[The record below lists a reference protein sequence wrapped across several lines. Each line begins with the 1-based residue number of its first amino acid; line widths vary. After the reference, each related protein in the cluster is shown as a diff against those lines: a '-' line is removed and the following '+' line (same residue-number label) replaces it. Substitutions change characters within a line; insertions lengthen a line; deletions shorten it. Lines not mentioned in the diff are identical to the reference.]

1 MEILEYIGKV
11 TYQYMMLIIMDQIC
25 SVFHVSSQCNY
36 NSDLTHVL
44 RVEDVV
50 VEDDMIYNECLVQIL
65 DGQVK

>member
-1 MEILEYIGKV
+1 
-11 TYQYMMLIIMDQIC
+11 MMLIIMDQIC